1 MASFGV
7 DCNTADGDT
16 LCSRNEAN
24 EFAGG
29 MFIFANATI
38 STSSYPIL
46 GLNEVSQRT
55 DKQTLGTH
63 RGGDACDNIC
73 CLCCCVCFCVLI
85 LHCNYACERVSSAC
99 VNGAIP

>member
-16 LCSRNEAN
+16 LRSRNEAN

-29 MFIFANATI
+29 MFILANATI

-55 DKQTLGTH
+55 DERTSKPYGLTVAATLVTTS
-63 RGGDACDNIC
+63 AAS
-73 CLCCCVCFCVLI
+73 V
-85 LHCNYACERVSSAC
+85 AVSASASLSFT
-99 VNGAIP
+99 VITRARESPPPV